1 MKLDEFVAES
11 ENPIAIF
18 PNPASQNAEIV
29 FVMEED
35 ATAEIEIYNLSGQK
49 YPLQNNMINGMG
61 GQEITHEINVN
72 ELPAGIYQVFVTTSY
87 GQVLTEKLAVVR

>member
-1 MKLDEFVAES
+1 
-11 ENPIAIF
+11 
-18 PNPASQNAEIV
+18 
-29 FVMEED
+29 MEED